1 MVKSRLAIVIL
12 VVVLVVVY
20 YRLGTD
26 YMNQRQEQAEL
37 TSQITEVTQ
46 AVGEIPQPDQNLEQ
60 LLEAAQTNLAVEQS
74 LFPSQVN
81 TTRVID
87 TILRLAAECEVKAI
101 PLVTDPW
108 SAENIGEHSYYVF
121 RLNVAVEGSFSQ
133 FIIFVSKLENGEF
146 DTLIVENISVT
157 RLSQQP
163 EEESSEDESTEDEGI
178 AEETIPIMASLDIA
192 VYTQPL
198 TSD

>member
-1 MVKSRLAIVIL
+1 MKSRLAIVIL
-12 VVVLVVVY
+12 VVILVVVY
-20 YRLGTD
+20 YRLGMD

-37 TSQITEVTQ
+37 TSQITVVTQ
-46 AVGEIPQPDQNLEQ
+46 AVGEIPQPTQNLEQ
-60 LLEAAQTNLAVEQS
+60 LLEAAQANLAVEQS

-108 SAENIGEHSYYVF
+108 AIENIGEHSYYVF

-133 FIIFVSKLENGEF
+133 FIIFVSKLENGKF

-157 RLSQQP
+157 RLSQQS
-163 EEESSEDESTEDEGI
+163 EEESAEDESV

-192 VYTQPL
+192 IYTQSL

>member
-1 MVKSRLAIVIL
+1 MKSKLPITILIIILA
-12 VVVLVVVY
+12 VVY
-20 YRLGTD
+20 YLFGID
-26 YMNQRQEQAEL
+26 YTNQRQEQAVL

-46 AVGEIPQPDQNLEQ
+46 ALSEIPEPTQNLEQ
-60 LLEAAQTNLAVEQS
+60 RLEAAQANLAVEQS
-74 LFPSQVN
+74 VFPSQVN

-87 TILRLAAECEVKAI
+87 TILRLADECEVKAI

-108 SAENIGEHSYYVF
+108 SVENIGEHSYYVF

-157 RLSQQP
+157 RLSQQS
-163 EEESSEDESTEDEGI
+163 EEESVEDESV
-178 AEETIPIMASLDIA
+178 AEEIIPVMASLDIA
-192 VYTQPL
+192 IYTQSL

>member
-1 MVKSRLAIVIL
+1 MKSKLPITILIIILA
-12 VVVLVVVY
+12 VVY
-20 YRLGTD
+20 YLFGMD
-26 YMNQRQEQAEL
+26 YMNQRQEQAVL

-46 AVGEIPQPDQNLEQ
+46 TLSEIPEPPQSLEQ
-60 LLEAAQTNLAVEQS
+60 RLEAAQANLAVEQS
-74 LFPSQVN
+74 VFPDQVN

-87 TILRLAAECEVKAI
+87 TILRLADECEVKAI

-108 SAENIGEHSYYVF
+108 SLENIGEHSYYVF

-157 RLSQQP
+157 RLSQQS
-163 EEESSEDESTEDEGI
+163 EEESVEDESV
-178 AEETIPIMASLDIA
+178 AEEIIPVMASLDIA
-192 VYTQPL
+192 IYTQSL

>member
-1 MVKSRLAIVIL
+1 VKSKLPITILIIILA
-12 VVVLVVVY
+12 VVY
-20 YRLGTD
+20 YLFGID
-26 YMNQRQEQAEL
+26 YTNQRQEQAVL

-46 AVGEIPQPDQNLEQ
+46 ALSEIPEPTQNLEQ
-60 LLEAAQTNLAVEQS
+60 RLEAAQANLAVEQS
-74 LFPSQVN
+74 VFPSQVN

-87 TILRLAAECEVKAI
+87 TILRLADECEVKAI

-108 SAENIGEHSYYVF
+108 SVENIGEHSYYVF

-157 RLSQQP
+157 RLSQQS
-163 EEESSEDESTEDEGI
+163 EEESVEDESV
-178 AEETIPIMASLDIA
+178 AEEIIPVMASLDIA
-192 VYTQPL
+192 IYTQSL

>member
-1 MVKSRLAIVIL
+1 MKSRLAIVIL
-12 VVVLVVVY
+12 VVILVVVY
-20 YRLGTD
+20 YRLGMD
-26 YMNQRQEQAEL
+26 YMNQRQEQEVL

-46 AVGEIPQPDQNLEQ
+46 ALGEIPQPTQNLEQ
-60 LLEAAQTNLAVEQS
+60 LLEAAQANLAVEQS

-108 SAENIGEHSYYVF
+108 AIENIGEHSYYVF

-133 FIIFVSKLENGEF
+133 FIIFVSKLENGKF

-157 RLSQQP
+157 RLSQQS
-163 EEESSEDESTEDEGI
+163 EEESAEDESV

-192 VYTQPL
+192 VYTQSL

>member
-1 MVKSRLAIVIL
+1 MKSRLAIVIL
-12 VVVLVVVY
+12 VIILVVVY
-20 YRLGTD
+20 YRLGMD
-26 YMNQRQEQAEL
+26 YMNQRQEQEVL

-46 AVGEIPQPDQNLEQ
+46 ALGEIPQPTQNLEQ
-60 LLEAAQTNLAVEQS
+60 RLEAAQANLAVEQS
-74 LFPSQVN
+74 VFPSQVN

-108 SAENIGEHSYYVF
+108 SIENIGEHSYYVF

-133 FIIFVSKLENGEF
+133 FIIFVSKLENGKF

-157 RLSQQP
+157 RLSQQS
-163 EEESSEDESTEDEGI
+163 EEESAEDESV

-192 VYTQPL
+192 IYTQSL

>member
-1 MVKSRLAIVIL
+1 MKSRLAIVIL
-12 VVVLVVVY
+12 IIILSVFY
-20 YRLGTD
+20 YLFGMD
-26 YMNQRQEQAEL
+26 YMNQRKEQEVL

-46 AVGEIPQPDQNLEQ
+46 TLGEIPEPPQNLEQ
-60 LLEAAQTNLAVEQS
+60 RLEAAQASLAIEQS
-74 LFPSQVN
+74 AFPSQVN

-108 SAENIGEHSYYVF
+108 SIENIGEHSYYVF

-133 FIIFVSKLENGEF
+133 FIIFVSKLENGKF

-157 RLSQQP
+157 RLSQQS
-163 EEESSEDESTEDEGI
+163 EEENVAEG
-178 AEETIPIMASLDIA
+178 TIPIMASLDIA
-192 VYTQPL
+192 IYTQSL

>member
-1 MVKSRLAIVIL
+1 M
-12 VVVLVVVY
+12 
-20 YRLGTD
+20 
-26 YMNQRQEQAEL
+26 
-37 TSQITEVTQ
+37 
-46 AVGEIPQPDQNLEQ
+46 
-60 LLEAAQTNLAVEQS
+60 LEAAQTNLAVEQS

-178 AEETIPIMASLDIA
+178 AEETIPILASLDIA

-198 TSD
+198 ISD

>member
-1 MVKSRLAIVIL
+1 MKSRLAIVIL
-12 VVVLVVVY
+12 VIILVVVY
-20 YRLGTD
+20 YRLGMD
-26 YMNQRQEQAEL
+26 YMNQRQEQEVL

-46 AVGEIPQPDQNLEQ
+46 ALGEIPQPTQNLEQ
-60 LLEAAQTNLAVEQS
+60 LLEAAQANLAVEQS

-108 SAENIGEHSYYVF
+108 AIENIGEHSYYVF

-133 FIIFVSKLENGEF
+133 FIIFVSKLENGKF

-157 RLSQQP
+157 RLSQQS
-163 EEESSEDESTEDEGI
+163 EEESAEDESV
-178 AEETIPIMASLDIA
+178 AEETIPITASLDIA
-192 VYTQPL
+192 VYTQSL

>member
-1 MVKSRLAIVIL
+1 MKSRLAIVIL
-12 VVVLVVVY
+12 VVILVVVY
-20 YRLGTD
+20 YRLGMD

-46 AVGEIPQPDQNLEQ
+46 AVGEIPQPTQNLEQ
-60 LLEAAQTNLAVEQS
+60 LLEAAQANLAVEQS
-74 LFPSQVN
+74 LFPTKVN

-108 SAENIGEHSYYVF
+108 SIENIGEHSYYVF

-133 FIIFVSKLENGEF
+133 FIIFVSKLENGKF

-157 RLSQQP
+157 RLSQQS
-163 EEESSEDESTEDEGI
+163 EEESTEDESVAG
-178 AEETIPIMASLDIA
+178 ETIPIMASLDIA
-192 VYTQPL
+192 IYTQSL

>member
-1 MVKSRLAIVIL
+1 MKSRLAIVIL
-12 VVVLVVVY
+12 VVILVVVY
-20 YRLGTD
+20 YRLGMD

-37 TSQITEVTQ
+37 TSQITVVTQ
-46 AVGEIPQPDQNLEQ
+46 AVGEIPQPTQNLEQ
-60 LLEAAQTNLAVEQS
+60 LLETAQANLAVEQS

-108 SAENIGEHSYYVF
+108 AIENIGEHSYYVF

-133 FIIFVSKLENGEF
+133 FIIFVSKLENGKF

-157 RLSQQP
+157 RLSQQS
-163 EEESSEDESTEDEGI
+163 EEESAEDESV

-192 VYTQPL
+192 IYTQSL

>member
-1 MVKSRLAIVIL
+1 MKSRLAIVIL
-12 VVVLVVVY
+12 VIILVVVY
-20 YRLGTD
+20 YRLGMD
-26 YMNQRQEQAEL
+26 YMNQRQEQEVL

-46 AVGEIPQPDQNLEQ
+46 ALGEIPQPTQNLEQ
-60 LLEAAQTNLAVEQS
+60 LLEAAQANLAVEQS
-74 LFPSQVN
+74 VFPSQVN

-108 SAENIGEHSYYVF
+108 SIENIGEHSYYVF

-133 FIIFVSKLENGEF
+133 FIIFVSKLENGKF

-157 RLSQQP
+157 RLSQQS
-163 EEESSEDESTEDEGI
+163 EEESTEDESV

-192 VYTQPL
+192 IYTQSL

>member
-12 VVVLVVVY
+12 VIILVVVY
-20 YRLGTD
+20 YRLGMD
-26 YMNQRQEQAEL
+26 YMNQRQEQEVL

-46 AVGEIPQPDQNLEQ
+46 ALGEIPQPTQNLEQ
-60 LLEAAQTNLAVEQS
+60 LLEAAQANLAVEQS
-74 LFPSQVN
+74 VFPSQVN

-108 SAENIGEHSYYVF
+108 AIENIGEHSYYVF

-133 FIIFVSKLENGEF
+133 FVIFVSKLENGKF

-157 RLSQQP
+157 RLSQQS
-163 EEESSEDESTEDEGI
+163 EEESAEDESV

-192 VYTQPL
+192 IYTQSL

>member
-1 MVKSRLAIVIL
+1 MKSRLAIVIL
-12 VVVLVVVY
+12 VVILVVVY

-26 YMNQRQEQAEL
+26 YMNQRQEQEEL

-46 AVGEIPQPDQNLEQ
+46 AVGEIPQPTQNLEQ
-60 LLEAAQTNLAVEQS
+60 LLEAAQANLAVEQS

-108 SAENIGEHSYYVF
+108 SIENIGEHSYYVF

-133 FIIFVSKLENGEF
+133 FIIFVSKLENGKF

-157 RLSQQP
+157 RLSQQS
-163 EEESSEDESTEDEGI
+163 EEESTEDESV

-192 VYTQPL
+192 IYTQSL

>member
-1 MVKSRLAIVIL
+1 VKSKLPITILIIILA
-12 VVVLVVVY
+12 VVY
-20 YRLGTD
+20 YLLGMD
-26 YMNQRQEQAEL
+26 YMNQRQEQAVL

-46 AVGEIPQPDQNLEQ
+46 ALSEIPEPPQNLEQ
-60 LLEAAQTNLAVEQS
+60 RLEAAQANLAVEQS
-74 LFPSQVN
+74 VFPDQVN

-87 TILRLAAECEVKAI
+87 TILRLADECEVKAI

-108 SAENIGEHSYYVF
+108 SLENIGEHSYYVF

-157 RLSQQP
+157 RLSQQS
-163 EEESSEDESTEDEGI
+163 EEESVEDESV
-178 AEETIPIMASLDIA
+178 AEEIIPVMASLDIA
-192 VYTQPL
+192 IYTQSL

>member
-12 VVVLVVVY
+12 VVILVVVY
-20 YRLGTD
+20 YRLGMD
-26 YMNQRQEQAEL
+26 YMNQRQEQEVL

-46 AVGEIPQPDQNLEQ
+46 ALGEIPQPTQNLEQ
-60 LLEAAQTNLAVEQS
+60 LLEAAQANLAVEQS
-74 LFPSQVN
+74 VFPSQVN

-108 SAENIGEHSYYVF
+108 SIENIGEHSYYVF

-133 FIIFVSKLENGEF
+133 FVIFVSKLENGKF

-157 RLSQQP
+157 RLSQQS
-163 EEESSEDESTEDEGI
+163 EEESAEDESV

-192 VYTQPL
+192 IYTQSL